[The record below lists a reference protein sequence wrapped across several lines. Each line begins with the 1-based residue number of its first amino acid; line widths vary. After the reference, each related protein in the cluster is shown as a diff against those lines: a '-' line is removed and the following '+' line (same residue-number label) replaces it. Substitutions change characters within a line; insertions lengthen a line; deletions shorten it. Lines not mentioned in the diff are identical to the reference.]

1 MGKTRPFMFM
11 LFIVAVATL
20 GLSSAFAQVP
30 AGQQFSNT
38 FDYSEDLYESKP
50 GQLEVLWRARIYGES
65 TQLET
70 QSAEVGGA
78 DLYADSKYQLLESTE
93 ARLFLRA
100 KFESGRSQ
108 SFFGDIE
115 PNNGLLVREAAI
127 KVEPVDVFSVKAG
140 VINQDWLEMPLLVYR
155 QAFPG
160 VQGNLFYNGFEM
172 VQFGYTGQY
181 LIPTSQTLSA
191 RTVDRE
197 PSPNFITHTIF
208 ANVGDRVNYSLYGS
222 VNTFEYNKL
231 PSMVAFESQKTGNS
245 MEFIGGPNNS
255 AFAYDFKGWFT
266 RAGGWYRVNS
276 LWEPSAEYSII
287 KNEEAPETYNDGHLL
302 RVASKFH
309 FTDYALYVGYDTY
322 FAESDVAPSFY
333 NSWGLGNTNKRGNG
347 GEVSLEFKKHQF
359 RLRAQY
365 YQADVINF
373 NGLQENQQYFFLGV
387 ETGYDK
393 I

>member
-1 MGKTRPFMFM
+1 MGFTRPFMLM
-11 LFIVAVATL
+11 LFPFMVAMM
-20 GLSSAFAQVP
+20 GLSTAYAQVP
-30 AGQQFSNT
+30 PGQQFSNT

-65 TQLET
+65 TSLET
-70 QSAEVGGA
+70 QSAEVAGA
-78 DLYADSKYQLLESTE
+78 DLYADGKYQLLESTE

-127 KVEPVDVFSVKAG
+127 KVEPVSFANVKAG
-140 VINQDWLEMPLLVYR
+140 VISQDWLEMPLLVYR

-160 VQGNLFYNGFEM
+160 VQGNLFYNGFESF
-172 VQFGYTGQY
+172 QFGYAGQY
-181 LIPTSQTLSA
+181 MIPTSQTLSA
-191 RTVDRE
+191 RTMDRE
-197 PSPNFITHTIF
+197 PSPSFITHTLF
-208 ANVGDRVNYSLYGS
+208 ANLGDRTQYSIFGS
-222 VNTFEYNKL
+222 VNTFEFNKL
-231 PSMVAFESQKTGNS
+231 PSQVAFESQKTGNS

-266 RAGGWYRVNS
+266 RIGGWYRVNS
-276 LWEPSAEYSII
+276 AWEPSAEYAVL
-287 KNEEAPETYNDGHLL
+287 KNDEAPEAYNDGHIL

-309 FTDYALYVGYDTY
+309 FNDYALYVGYDTY
-322 FAESDVAPSFY
+322 FAESDVAPSYY

-347 GEVSLEFKKHQF
+347 GELTLEFKKHQF
-359 RLRAQY
+359 RVRAQY

-373 NGLQENQQYFFLGV
+373 NGLQEDQQYFFLGV